1 MNPAAA
7 FEDTWLSLRAPAD
20 AEARDPVLQAAF
32 LECALA
38 TGMVTELGAGN
49 GNLLRAHL
57 PRLRGE
63 LVWRLIDADATL
75 LAAAQ
80 ANLTGPGFRVQRISP
95 TDLVVTTPAAR
106 VRVQRIVMDLAEG
119 VPGASPGVV
128 AANAWCDLVSQ
139 WWIERFA
146 DWLAEASVPAV
157 YLALSV
163 DGWVALAPPM
173 ADDQSI
179 MAAFAAHMGRNKGI
193 GSALGFGGWRRAVDT
208 LSSSGYTVE
217 SAMADWR
224 LGSVHVA
231 LTEAWLAGVA
241 AAATEQSPGL
251 APAVSAWLSA
261 RRRQLASGALRVRV
275 GHRDVLA
282 WRGDCSCG

>member
-1 MNPAAA
+1 MNPAGA
-7 FEDTWLSLRAPAD
+7 FEDSWLSLRAPAD
-20 AEARDPVLQAAF
+20 AEARDPVLLAAF
-32 LECALA
+32 VERALA
-38 TGMVTELGAGN
+38 AGVVTELGAGT
-49 GNLLRAHL
+49 GNLLRALL

-63 LVWRLIDADATL
+63 LVWRLIDADAAL
-75 LAAAQ
+75 LAAVPS
-80 ANLTGPGFRVQRISP
+80 NLTGAGCSVRPISP
-95 TDLVVTTPAAR
+95 TELIVTTPAAR
-106 VRVQRIVMDLAEG
+106 LRVQRIVMDLAAEF
-119 VPGASPGVV
+119 PGTAPGVV

-139 WWIERFA
+139 RWIERFA
-146 DWLAEASVPAV
+146 DWLAEASAPAV

-163 DGWVALAPPM
+163 DGRVALAPPM

-193 GSALGFGGWRRAVDT
+193 GSALGFGGWRRAVDA

-217 SAMADWR
+217 TAMADWR
-224 LGSVHVA
+224 LGSAHGA

-251 APAVSAWLSA
+251 APTASAWLSA
-261 RRRQLASGALRVRV
+261 RRRQLASGALRVQV

-282 WRGDCSCG
+282 RRSGRG